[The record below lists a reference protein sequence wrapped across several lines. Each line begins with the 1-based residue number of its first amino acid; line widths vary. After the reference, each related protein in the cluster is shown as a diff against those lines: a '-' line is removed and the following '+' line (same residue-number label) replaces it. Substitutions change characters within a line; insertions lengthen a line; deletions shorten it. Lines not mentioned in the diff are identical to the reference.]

1 MSAALTTKVLT
12 ESEFP
17 AWDALV
23 ATSAQGSP
31 YGTTPYLNAL
41 CEATGGTFRILAAA
55 RGNDLVGGVALFE
68 QRQGSLTR
76 VTPRPLLYYNGL
88 VLCES
93 TSKYPSLA
101 TAKVLEASSAIE
113 AQISSS
119 RYERAVLKHHWSLL
133 DARTFMAQGWAV
145 RPGYSYLVSI
155 SDMEAAWQR
164 VEQNLRRLVRRS
176 SQQGI
181 RFTDDDDF
189 ASFFRLHAAGVARK
203 GMPLYLPE
211 DRFSRFIRRLGEQG
225 LCRIYHA
232 RLPTGQSISA
242 QIVLTGKSP
251 VSHSVCA
258 AADPEHLN
266 TGATAF
272 LRWKV
277 FEAQSALGYGGNDLT
292 DAALNPVTHFKS
304 QLGGELKL
312 CLICEKTFE
321 PEHWAR
327 KLASRWRAK
336 VGRAGR

>member
-1 MSAALTTKVLT
+1 MGAALTTKVLT

-17 AWDALV
+17 AWDAFV
-23 ATSAQGSP
+23 AGSAQGSP
-31 YGTTPYLNAL
+31 YGTSQYLSAL
-41 CEATGGTFRILAAA
+41 CEATAGSFRILAAA
-55 RGNDLVGGVALFE
+55 RGSELVGGIALFE
-68 QRQGSLTR
+68 QQQGSMMR
-76 VTPRPLLYYNGL
+76 VAPRPLLYYNGL

-93 TSKYPSLA
+93 ASKYPSLA
-101 TAKVLEASSAIE
+101 TARTLEASSAIE

-119 RYERAVLKHHWSLL
+119 TYEKVVLKNHWSLL
-133 DARTFMAQGWAV
+133 DARTFIAQGWSV
-145 RPGYSYLVSI
+145 RPGYSYVVSI
-155 SDMEAAWQR
+155 ANLEAAWQR

-181 RFTDDDDF
+181 VFTEDDDF

-211 DRFSRFIRRLGEQG
+211 DRFSHFIRQLAAQG

-242 QIVLTGKSP
+242 QIVLTGKHP

-272 LRWKV
+272 LRWKA
-277 FEAQSALGYGGNDLT
+277 FEALSALGYTGNDLT

-304 QLGGELKL
+304 QLGGDLKL
-312 CLICEKTFE
+312 CLICEKAFLAE
-321 PEHWAR
+321 NWAR
-327 KLASRWRAK
+327 KLASRLRSR

>member
-1 MSAALTTKVLT
+1 MGAALITKVLT

-17 AWDALV
+17 AWDAFV
-23 ATSAQGSP
+23 AASAQGSP
-31 YGTTPYLNAL
+31 YGTSQYLSAL
-41 CEATGGTFRILAAA
+41 CEATDGSFRILAAA
-55 RGNDLVGGVALFE
+55 RGSELVGGVALFE
-68 QRQGSLTR
+68 QQQGSRTR
-76 VTPRPLLYYNGL
+76 VAPRPLLYYNGL

-93 TSKYPSLA
+93 ATKYPSLA
-101 TAKVLEASSAIE
+101 TAKTLEASSAIE

-119 RYERAVLKHHWSLL
+119 GYEKVVLKNHWSLL
-133 DARTFMAQGWAV
+133 DARSFMAQGWAV

-155 SDMEAAWQR
+155 SNIEAAWER

-181 RFTDDDDF
+181 RFTEDDDF

-211 DRFSRFIRRLGEQG
+211 DRFSRFIRRLSAQG

-242 QIVLTGKSP
+242 QIVLTGKHT

-277 FEAQSALGYGGNDLT
+277 FEALSALGYSGNDLT

-312 CLICEKTFE
+312 CLICEKALT
-321 PEHWAR
+321 PESWAR
-327 KLASRWRAK
+327 MLASRWRSK
-336 VGRAGR
+336 TRRADR